1 MSAINGG
8 FNVTSA
14 LGPTIA
20 ANPGN
25 AWAEF
30 KAYLRVATQTCAD
43 NTTSR
48 WLGVLGAAD
57 VFAFEN
63 AYKMVDALRLEDD
76 TLGPFGVS

>member
-1 MSAINGG
+1 MNGG
-8 FNVTSA
+8 FDVAAAT
-14 LGPTIA
+14 GPTVA

-30 KAYLRVATQTCAD
+30 KAYFRVAAQTCAD

-48 WLGVLGAAD
+48 WLGVLGAVD

-63 AYKMVDALRLEDD
+63 AYRMVTALRIEYDLFDAS
-76 TLGPFGVS
+76 V

>member
-1 MSAINGG
+1 MTAAI
-8 FNVTSA
+8 
-14 LGPTIA
+14 GPTVA

-25 AWAEF
+25 AWAQF
-30 KAYLRVATQTCAD
+30 KAYFRVAAQTCAD

-63 AYKMVDALRLEDD
+63 AYRMVNALRLEYDV
-76 TLGPFGVS
+76 LGLP

>member
-1 MSAINGG
+1 VSAAI
-8 FNVTSA
+8 
-14 LGPTIA
+14 GPTVA

-30 KAYLRVATQTCAD
+30 KAYFRAAAQTCAD

-57 VFAFEN
+57 VFAFES
-63 AYKMVDALRLEDD
+63 AYRMIHALNLEYDV
-76 TLGPFGVS
+76 LGPFGVS